1 MNLRDLRHLRFN
13 SAFARQ
19 ALGLVFQPGRPYP
32 LWWGPLR
39 GVKLQYDES
48 INFHAIL
55 GLWDSETFK
64 ILDRVFVRDGL
75 LPGDCTI
82 ADIGGNIGYYTI
94 WFAKIAAGRGHV
106 YTFEPNPDVLKVL
119 RINLELNQL
128 KNVEVLQTACG
139 DRIGTSDF
147 YLASHHHSSS
157 LHAEWAGGG
166 EAESARRISVPMTTL
181 DSFFA
186 PEMGH
191 GSPSFLKID
200 IEGGG
205 TFALPG
211 CRRLFTACRP
221 YVLVE
226 SHTPDEDRAI
236 SDVLCGFDY
245 RGYRLNDRQWVKKPG
260 STHPEKE
267 GVWGTLLLTP
277 AESSSRV
284 SDSLARM

>member
-19 ALGLVFQPGRPYP
+19 ALGLLFQPGRSYP
-32 LWWGPLR
+32 LWFGPLR
-39 GVKLQYDES
+39 GAKLQYDKS

-55 GLWDSETFK
+55 GLWDSEIFK
-64 ILDRVFVRDGL
+64 MLDRVFVRDRL

-94 WFAKIAAGRGHV
+94 WFAKIAASMGHV
-106 YTFEPNPDVLKVL
+106 YTFEPNPDVLKIL
-119 RINLELNQL
+119 RTNLELNHL
-128 KNVEVLQTACG
+128 SNVEVFQTACG
-139 DRIGTSDF
+139 DRIGTTDF
-147 YLASHHHSSS
+147 FLASHHHSSS
-157 LHAEWAGGG
+157 LHADWAGDG
-166 EAESARRISVPMTTL
+166 EAQRARRISVPMTTL

-186 PEMGH
+186 PEMGR

-211 CRRLFTACRP
+211 CNHLFTVGRP
-221 YVLVE
+221 FVLVE

-236 SDVLCGFDY
+236 SNVLCNFDY
-245 RGYRLNDRQWVKKPG
+245 RGYRLNDRQWVSKPG
-260 STHPEKE
+260 ATHPDGE
-267 GVWGTLLLTP
+267 GVWGTLILTP
-277 AESSSRV
+277 AEHVSRI
-284 SDSLARM
+284 SHSLARA